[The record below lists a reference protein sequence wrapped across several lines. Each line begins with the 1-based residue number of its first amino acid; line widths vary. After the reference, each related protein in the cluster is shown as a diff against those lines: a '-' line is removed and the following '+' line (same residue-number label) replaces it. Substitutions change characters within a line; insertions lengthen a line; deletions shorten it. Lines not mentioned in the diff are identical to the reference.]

1 MEMMK
6 NPMRRIMQISWRNS
20 RKSLKRKDGDDD
32 DNFYDAVGEPSADNN
47 GNISD
52 TTDPPPPPS
61 SDTDSTVDGSQCDS
75 YIPTPF
81 YRLPSSAQT
90 SPLSKSPWSS
100 YTEPPDPAATDTSGD
115 YVGLMTSLVREE
127 GHIYSLAAS
136 GDLLYTGSSSKNI
149 RVWKSQ
155 KEYSGFKAHSGL
167 VKSIVL
173 SGDKIFTGHQDG
185 KIRVWK
191 ALTRDPKVHKKIGTL
206 PSFGSVIK
214 KSMIPNNYTEMWRNR
229 SGIWIKHFDAISSL
243 SLNEDGTLLYS
254 GSWDKTMKVWRVS
267 DFECLESISAHEDV
281 INSVVAGFNGFVFS
295 GSADGTLKVWRKE
308 SQGKRPKHYFSHTL
322 LKQEFAVTSL
332 AVNRTAMVVYA
343 GCSDG
348 IVQFWEQEKLIHGG
362 LLRGH
367 KLAVLCLAA
376 SGTMVFSGAADKKI
390 CVWQRDDGGA
400 HKCLYVLNGH
410 TGPVKCLAVEEEERG
425 GGNGRCILYSGS
437 LDKSVK
443 IWKMC
448 TQMSPR
454 SNQQLPPPS
463 PQRIDGSRPGGKESP
478 NNLLSFLHRRGSQW
492 IT

>member
-1 MEMMK
+1 MMK
-6 NPMRRIMQISWRNS
+6 NPLRRFMQINWRNS
-20 RKSLKRKDGDDD
+20 RKSLKRNGDDD
-32 DNFYDAVGEPSADNN
+32 DDFYDAVGEPSAPDN
-47 GNISD
+47 
-52 TTDPPPPPS
+52 TDPPPPAPS

-75 YIPTPF
+75 YAPAPF
-81 YRLPSSAQT
+81 YRLPSSTQT

-100 YTEPPDPAATDTSGD
+100 YTEQRDPNSGD

-155 KEYSGFKAHSGL
+155 KEYSGFKSQSGL
-167 VKSIVL
+167 VKAIVI
-173 SGDKIFTGHQDG
+173 SGEKIFTGHQDG

-191 ALTRDPKVHKKIGTL
+191 ASTRDPKVHKKIGTL

-214 KSMIPNNYTEMWRNR
+214 NSIIPMNYTDIWRNQ
-229 SGIWIKHFDAISSL
+229 IKHFDAISSL
-243 SLNEDGTLLYS
+243 SLNEDQTLLYS

-281 INSVVAGFNGFVFS
+281 INTVVAGFNGFVFS
-295 GSADGTLKVWRKE
+295 GSADGTLKVWRKDQTQE
-308 SQGKRPKHYFSHTL
+308 KRPKHYFSHTL
-322 LKQEFAVTSL
+322 LQQEFAVTSL
-332 AVNRTAMVVYA
+332 AVNPTGMVVYA

-348 IVQFWEQEKLIHGG
+348 IVHFWEQEKLIHGG

-367 KLAVLCLAA
+367 KLAVLCLA
-376 SGTMVFSGAADKKI
+376 SSENMVFSGSADKNV
-390 CVWQRDDGGA
+390 CVWLRDDGGM

-410 TGPVKCLAVEEEERG
+410 TGPVKCLAVEVEEERRGG

-443 IWKMC
+443 IWR
-448 TQMSPR
+448 MSTHITPR
-454 SNQQLPPPS
+454 NNQQLPPPA
-463 PQRIDGSRPGGKESP
+463 PQRIDGSRRSRKETP
-478 NNLLSFLHRRGSQW
+478 NNFLSFLQRRGSQRKK
-492 IT
+492 